1 MALLDP
7 NRNRYVI
14 FPIQHDDVWGY
25 YKQAVS
31 SFWTPEE
38 IDLSKDKHDW
48 DSLSDDE
55 RHFIKHILAFFAA
68 SDGIVNDNLAARFMH
83 EVTMPEAKSFYS
95 FQMAIETI
103 HAETYSLRIDA
114 YIKDNDE
121 RNKLFNA
128 ITDIPCIKNKADWAL
143 RWIGADVDYD
153 ATHTGNEAPSAMT
166 FSKLVENDLRDYKE
180 NDRTKAPTGPSFA
193 QRLLAFAIVEG
204 IFFSGAFCSIYWL
217 KERGLLPGL
226 CFSNELISRDEALH
240 TEFAI
245 LLYNNYVNNDTK
257 PSILTTHAMVYEA
270 VSLEKDFIV
279 DAIPCQLLGMN
290 SKLMSQYVEFVADR
304 LLVQVGMPKM
314 YGSKNPFP
322 FMERISI
329 EGKTNFFERRVSE
342 YSIANIKRP
351 SEFIVTDDF

>member
-7 NRNRYVI
+7 DRNRYVI
-14 FPIQHDDVWGY
+14 FPIQHNDVWDF

-38 IDLSKDKHDW
+38 VDLSKDQNDW
-48 DSLSDDE
+48 DALTEDE
-55 RHFIKHILAFFAA
+55 RHFIKHVLAFFAA

-103 HAETYSLRIDA
+103 HAETYSLLIDA
-114 YIKDNDE
+114 YIKDNEE
-121 RNKLFNA
+121 RTKLFNA
-128 ITDIPCIKNKADWAL
+128 ITDIPCIKSKADWAL
-143 RWIGADVDYD
+143 RWIGAGGCGDRPD
-153 ATHTGNEAPSAMT
+153 ALFG
-166 FSKLVENDLRDYKE
+166 
-180 NDRTKAPTGPSFA
+180 

-245 LLYNNYVNNDTK
+245 LLYNNYVDEDTK
-257 PSILTTHAMVYEA
+257 PTISTTHSMVYEA
-270 VSLEKDFIV
+270 VSLEKNFIV
-279 DAIPCQLLGMN
+279 DSIPCQLLGMN

-304 LLVQVGMPKM
+304 LLVQIRMPKL

-351 SEFIVTDDF
+351 SEFIVNEDF